1 MTGRPSA
8 ETRHCGPPHKG
19 VLLLPRTAA
28 GRALLR
34 AVLPAAFSPDRS
46 PGELPDGT
54 SVYGCDFD
62 ALAEEVERDYA
73 KYERWCQERDQGGQ
87 Q

>member
-1 MTGRPSA
+1 MTAGSSTETLRPCA
-8 ETRHCGPPHKG
+8 FHKG

-54 SVYGCDFD
+54 SIYGCDFD
-62 ALAEEVERDYA
+62 ASAEDADREYA
-73 KYERWCQERDQGGQ
+73 KYERWCREQERRGR
-87 Q
+87 